1 MPGMDR
7 AAVIT
12 AIRAREPLFR
22 QHGITHVWLFGSVAR
37 DEAGPGSDVDL
48 FFDHDIPD
56 LTAFGYV
63 GLKHLAQ
70 DNLPFA
76 VDFISRGALDR
87 RIRPRIEAEAVQVF

>member
-1 MPGMDR
+1 MDR
-7 AAVIT
+7 QTVIE
-12 AIRAREPLFR
+12 AIRAKAPLFR
-22 QHGITHVWLFGSVAR
+22 QRGITHVYLFGSVAR
-37 DEAGPGSDVDL
+37 GEAGPGSDVDL

-70 DNLPFA
+70 DNLPFE
-76 VDFISRGALDR
+76 VDFIARGALDR